1 MSYDTDDMT
10 PAQVRQHLRERMETE
25 GAVLAFE
32 TAVGICRGLKA
43 PATAKAQALKVLL
56 AVAGY
61 DGKREPDRDK
71 PVSEMT
77 RGEVEAMIVRLKR
90 EETHYSTAGAS
101 DLFD

>member
-1 MSYDTDDMT
+1 MSYDTDGMT
-10 PAQVRQHLRERMETE
+10 PTEARRYLRERMETE

-32 TAVGICRGLKA
+32 TAVGICRDPKA

-61 DGKREPDRDK
+61 DGKPNPDRDK

-77 RGEVEAMIVRLKR
+77 RDEVEAMIDRLKR
-90 EETHYSTAGAS
+90 DEARTSAQPDDVFG
-101 DLFD
+101 